1 MSKGLLVDIQAQMEW
16 LCNGGTNLHAR
27 LELRLCL
34 QAQGQKP
41 IMNEEGAVKQHCC
54 QLYEPWDA

>member
-34 QAQGQKP
+34 
-41 IMNEEGAVKQHCC
+41 
-54 QLYEPWDA
+54 